1 MSKPEVFVRSKS
13 GLVRVMG
20 TFDAFVLNV
29 IVLSFFTGV
38 IYSFQLVPTVL
49 PGANMGIAFLLTI
62 VFTSGLYV
70 SYAFMSSSYPRAGG
84 DYVYQSRLIHPALA
98 FVATFSAWVV
108 YQWFYNA
115 SFAVEAIWQSIQSL
129 LGLYGWL
136 YNSQGLVSAASWTVS
151 PTGMLL
157 VGGLILFV
165 STVCAMMKLS
175 FIVKLQLV
183 FFALSCIGLLGVYFA
198 LLTTTPQ
205 SFAANFNSMMT
216 WSTGNSTDWYS
227 KVISDASAAG
237 YTPQGFDWY
246 QTLAAVP
253 IAMIAMGYAFWSI
266 YLAGEIK
273 TARVTRLALYAIYGC
288 VIFMGIV
295 FFLVYELLL
304 NVGSLFY
311 NSLFYLYL
319 TGGAIISQIPI
330 TPNYI
335 SVAMIA
341 TSNPALIAIIAIG
354 TFANVFIL
362 MVIMPIVGSRVMF
375 AQAMDWVLPQKIAQI
390 GKRFVAPVWAIWV
403 YFIGSL
409 IWFVA
414 DIYYPSVAF
423 YFTAVVVG
431 VLLAYLL
438 TGVSAIVFPYRQKA
452 AYESSPI
459 SKYKIGNIPAS
470 VIAGIGTLALCV
482 YILWFYLT
490 IPGLGLLPISIS
502 NPSLDFVVGLYVI
515 LLVWYYAVKWYR
527 SRKGIDL
534 NLSFKVVPPE

>member
-1 MSKPEVFVRSKS
+1 MSQPDVFVRSKS

-20 TFDAFVLNV
+20 TFDAFVLNA

-49 PGANMGIAFLLTI
+49 PGANMGIGFLLTI
-62 VFTSGLYV
+62 VFTSGLYI

-98 FVATFSAWVV
+98 FVATFAAWVV

-136 YNSQGLVSAASWTVS
+136 YNTQGLASAAAWTVS
-151 PTGMLL
+151 TTGMLL
-157 VGGLILFV
+157 IGGLILFV
-165 STVCAMMKLS
+165 STICAMMKLS
-175 FIVKLQLV
+175 FIVKLQLA
-183 FFALSCIGLLGVYFA
+183 FFALSCIGLLGVYIA
-198 LLTTTPQ
+198 LLQTTPQ
-205 SFAANFNSMMT
+205 SFANNFNAMMT
-216 WSTGNSTDWYS
+216 WSTGNSTNWYNTI
-227 KVISDASAAG
+227 ISTASTAG
-237 YTPQGFDWY
+237 YAPQSFSWY
-246 QTLAAVP
+246 QTLATVP
-253 IAMIAMGYAFWSI
+253 IAMIAMGYGFWSI

-273 TARVTRLALYAIYGC
+273 TARVTRLAVYAIYGC
-288 VIFMGIV
+288 VAFMGIV
-295 FFLVYELLL
+295 FFLVYQLLL

-319 TGGAIISQIPI
+319 GGNPIISQIPI

-335 SVAMIA
+335 SIAMIA
-341 TSNPALIAIIAIG
+341 TANPALIAIISIG

-362 MVIMPIVGSRVMF
+362 MVLMPIIGSRVMF
-375 AQAMDWVLPQKIAQI
+375 AQAMDWILPQKLAQI
-390 GKRFVAPVWAIWV
+390 GKRFVAPVYAIWV

-414 DIYYPSVAF
+414 DVFYPSVAF

-438 TGVSAIVFPYRQKA
+438 TGVAAIIFPYKQKA

-459 SKYKIGNIPAS
+459 SKYKIGSIPVS
-470 VIAGIGTLALCV
+470 VLAGIGTLALCV

-490 IPGLGLLPISIS
+490 IPGLGLLPVSIS
-502 NPSLDFVVGLYVI
+502 NPSLDFVVGIYVI
-515 LLVWYYAVKWYR
+515 LFVWYYVARWYR
-527 SRKGIDL
+527 SQHGIDL
-534 NLSFKVVPPE
+534 ALSFKQVPPE

>member
-1 MSKPEVFVRSKS
+1 MSQSEVFVRSKS

-20 TFDAFVLNV
+20 TFDAFVMNA
-29 IVLSFFTGV
+29 IVVSFFTGV
-38 IYSFQLVPTVL
+38 IYSFQLVPTIL

-70 SYAFMSSSYPRAGG
+70 AYAFMSSSYPRAGG
-84 DYVYQSRLIHPALA
+84 DYVYQSRLINPALA
-98 FVATFSAWVV
+98 FAATFAAWVV

-115 SFAVEAIWQSIQSL
+115 SFAVEAIWQSIQSS
-129 LGLYGWL
+129 LGLFGWL
-136 YNSQGLVSAASWTVS
+136 YNTQGLTSAAAWTVA
-151 PTGMLL
+151 PIGML
-157 VGGLILFV
+157 VIGGLLLLV
-165 STVCAMMKLS
+165 STILAMMKLN

-183 FFALSCIGLLGVYFA
+183 FFALSCIGLLGIYFA
-198 LLTTTPQ
+198 LLQTTPQ
-205 SFAANFNSMMT
+205 SFAANFNAMMN
-216 WSTGNSTDWYS
+216 WSNGQNMDWYG
-227 KVISDASAAG
+227 KVISDAAAAG
-237 YTPQGFDWY
+237 YAPQAFDWY

-253 IAMIAMGYAFWSI
+253 IAMIAMGYGFWSI

-273 TARVTRLALYAIYGC
+273 TARVTKLAIYAIYGS
-288 VIFMGIV
+288 VAFMGIV
-295 FFLVYELLL
+295 YFLVYELLL

-319 TGGAIISQIPI
+319 SGGPIIAQIPI

-335 SVAMIA
+335 SLAMIA
-341 TSNPALIAIIAIG
+341 VPNPLLIAIIAIG

-362 MVIMPIVGSRVMF
+362 MVLMPIIGSRVMF
-375 AQAMDWVLPQKIAQI
+375 AQSMDWILPQKLSQI

-403 YFIGSL
+403 YFIGSF

-414 DIYYPSVAF
+414 DVYYPSIAF

-431 VLLAYLL
+431 VLLAYIL

-452 AYESSPI
+452 TYESSPI
-459 SKYKIGNIPAS
+459 SKYKIGNIPAT
-470 VIAGIGTLALCV
+470 VIAGIGTLILCA
-482 YILWFYLT
+482 YILWFYITL
-490 IPGLGLLPISIS
+490 PGLGLYTG
-502 NPSLDFVVGLYVI
+502 PSLEFVVGIYVI
-515 LLVWYYAVKWYR
+515 LFAWYYVAKWYR